1 MSVMHTELYGK
12 YKELTEENMTL
23 KQMYNKS
30 ILKAYDRDIAK
41 AKVEGIGQVAK
52 AMKAAGDTVSKIMSC
67 TGLSRREIAAL

>member
-1 MSVMHTELYGK
+1 MLQERMSVMHTELYGK

-52 AMKAAGDTVSKIMSC
+52 AMKAAGDT
-67 TGLSRREIAAL
+67 